1 MSKQVRS
8 KCKLCCICNF
18 ENPPL
23 STRKVQPSRIVKRK
37 SEVADILW
45 NKCDVCR
52 RWCHAVCNGLTL
64 KDYKRLTAENQ
75 FFKCVLCCTTASC
88 SIRSVQLEDIVES
101 CSSLEGLSSVA
112 STVVSPSPHCQ
123 SASTA
128 LEVSEHSIDLRSHS
142 AVVEHHKD
150 SCEISLLGT
159 AVESSSL
166 EALQNTVSHKASGK
180 STAEGKIAEADSQ
193 SERHNIVTVDNIPEP
208 AKFRRSD
215 SILKE
220 VKKYAPLV
228 KIKFAYSLAKGGV
241 AIHTHCDTDK
251 KELLNSLSA
260 DAFGGATI
268 HDLGDKDCIV
278 LLRNVPSYIDTETTK
293 DVLKARNLE
302 VKCVQRYVRKRTGR
316 PLPVLKL
323 ACSEVVAAK
332 LLEQKVLTLG
342 HISCEVVTK
351 HVCAIRCYNCQKFG
365 HTARVCTAK
374 RCCINCADNHLAD
387 GFCSEATKCA
397 NCQGSHRA
405 SDRTCPV
412 YRERNAILAS
422 KYSEFKYI
430 KASSR
435 THDVDSSIRGTTP
448 TKGMERCQS
457 ERLSA
462 SNH

>member
-1 MSKQVRS
+1 MRYR
-8 KCKLCCICNF
+8 LLATL
-18 ENPPL
+18 E
-23 STRKVQPSRIVKRK
+23 
-37 SEVADILW
+37 
-45 NKCDVCR
+45 
-52 RWCHAVCNGLTL
+52 CNGLTL

-101 CSSLEGLSSVA
+101 RSSLEGRSSVA
-112 STVVSPSPHCQ
+112 SIVVSPSPHCQ
-123 SASTA
+123 SASGA
-128 LEVSEHSIDLRSHS
+128 LEVSEHSIDRPSHS
-142 AVVEHHKD
+142 VVVEHQKD
-150 SCEISLLGT
+150 SREISLLGT
-159 AVESSSL
+159 AVKSSSL
-166 EALQNTVSHKASGK
+166 EACGK

-193 SERHNIVTVDNIPEP
+193 SERQNIVIVDNIPEP

-215 SILKE
+215 CILKE
-220 VKKYAPLV
+220 VTKYAPLV

-241 AIHTHCDTDK
+241 AIHTNCDTDK

-260 DAFGGATI
+260 DAFGGARI

-293 DVLKARNLE
+293 AVLKARNLE
-302 VKCVQRYVRKRTGR
+302 VKCVQRHVQKRTGR

-323 ACSEVVAAK
+323 VCSEVVAAK

-342 HISCEVVTK
+342 HISCDVVTK

-422 KYSEFKYI
+422 KCSEFKYI

-435 THDVDSSIRGTTP
+435 THDVDSSIRGTT
-448 TKGMERCQS
+448 TTGSMERCQP